1 MVLLTLLARVTDGL
15 PLSAS
20 IDSSQEREQNLQI
33 YQAQAKQLFRK
44 LSTTSP
50 SRCTLESGP
59 MLIHYQIE
67 QGVCFLIICQAN
79 FSKKLAF
86 SYLAELSHTFLE
98 KHSGAV
104 GSASR
109 PYTFIE
115 FETNIR
121 KLMKSYTDSRS
132 PKQLSKISTELA
144 DVQRIMVQNI
154 EDVIQRGE
162 QLSVLD
168 DKASSLSMM
177 SKQYKKESHQLNINA
192 QQWKYIAAGVGCVFL
207 FLFLRYWVF

>member
-20 IDSSQEREQNLQI
+20 IDNNENQQNLTV
-33 YQAQAKQLFRK
+33 YQNQAKQLFRK
-44 LSTTSP
+44 LSPNSP
-50 SRCTLESGP
+50 SRCTLESGV
-59 MLIHYQIE
+59 MLMHYQIE
-67 QGVCFLIICQAN
+67 QGVCFLIICHNN
-79 FSKKLAF
+79 FPKKLAF
-86 SYLAELSHTFLE
+86 SYLSELSQSFLE
-98 KHSGAV
+98 RFASQI

-115 FETNIR
+115 FETTIR

-132 PKQLSKISTELA
+132 PKQLGTINNELA

-168 DKASSLSMM
+168 TKANNLSMM
-177 SKQYKKESHQLNINA
+177 SRQYKKESHQLNINA
-192 QQWKYIAAGVGCVFL
+192 QQWKYIATGVGFIL
-207 FLFLRYWVF
+207 IFLFLRYWVF

>member
-20 IDSSQEREQNLQI
+20 IDNSNEKEQNLQV
-33 YQAQAKQLFRK
+33 YQNQAKQLFRK
-44 LSTTSP
+44 LSHNSP

-67 QGVCFLIICQAN
+67 QGVCFLIICHHN

-86 SYLAELSHTFLE
+86 NYLAELAQSFLE
-98 KHSGAV
+98 RYAPQIGQ
-104 GSASR
+104 ASR

-115 FETNIR
+115 FETTIR

-132 PKQLSKISTELA
+132 PKQLSKINNDLA

-168 DKASSLSMM
+168 NKANNLSMM
-177 SKQYKKESHQLNINA
+177 SRQYKKESHQLNLNA
-192 QQWKYIAAGVGCVFL
+192 QQWKYIAAGVGFVFL